1 MPTFPPLPD
10 WVQLEHQVAHILQK
24 QEEHGWYFDE
34 RAAYELE
41 STLRGELEEA
51 TEVLRR
57 KFGFVAGTV
66 FTPKRNNRT
75 QGYVQGCPFTKLKQ
89 LNPTSRDHIA
99 WILKTH
105 ENWTPTQLTATGKAV
120 VDETVLKDIGSE
132 TALLFLRCLDI
143 TKKLGM
149 ISEGVNAWQKLSTTC
164 NRIHH
169 HCGVA
174 TSTFRCAHRK
184 PNLAQVPSDER
195 FRKLFR
201 ATPTYQMVSA
211 DLSGIELR
219 MLAHYLSRYDNGR
232 YQRILTTGDIHQTNA
247 DRIGITRRQVK
258 TVTYA
263 FLYGAGNTK
272 LGYSYD
278 KLLSEKA
285 ASIKGAEIRKAYIA
299 AIPGLA
305 DLLLAC
311 EKASKRGYANAIDGR
326 RISVD
331 KGHKFLNYLLQGS
344 AATIA
349 KRWMVIV
356 NECLPP
362 DGHQLSFVHDE
373 LNYECYPRFAEEF
386 AKWLETAARM
396 AGEHYNLR
404 CPIAAEAK
412 IGYTWADV
420 H

>member
-41 STLRGELEEA
+41 SALRGELEEA
-51 TEVLRR
+51 TEILRR
-57 KFGFVAGTV
+57 KYGFVAGTV

-99 WILKTH
+99 WILQTH
-105 ENWTPTQLTATGKAV
+105 ENWKPTQRTATGKPV

-132 TALLFLRCLDI
+132 TALLFLKCLDI

-285 ASIKGAEIRKAYIA
+285 AAVKGAEIRKAYIA

-386 AKWLETAARM
+386 AKWLETAARL
-396 AGEHYNLR
+396 AGEHYRLR

>member
-41 STLRGELEEA
+41 SALRGELEEA
-51 TEVLRR
+51 TEILRR
-57 KFGFVAGTV
+57 KYGFVAGTV

-99 WILKTH
+99 WILQTH
-105 ENWTPTQLTATGKAV
+105 ENWKPTQRTATGKPV

-132 TALLFLRCLDI
+132 TALLFLKCLDI

-386 AKWLETAARM
+386 AKWLETAARL

>member
-1 MPTFPPLPD
+1 
-10 WVQLEHQVAHILQK
+10 
-24 QEEHGWYFDE
+24 
-34 RAAYELE
+34 
-41 STLRGELEEA
+41 
-51 TEVLRR
+51 
-57 KFGFVAGTV
+57 
-66 FTPKRNNRT
+66 
-75 QGYVQGCPFTKLKQ
+75 
-89 LNPTSRDHIA
+89 
-99 WILKTH
+99 
-105 ENWTPTQLTATGKAV
+105 
-120 VDETVLKDIGSE
+120 
-132 TALLFLRCLDI
+132 
-143 TKKLGM
+143 M

-285 ASIKGAEIRKAYIA
+285 AAVKGAEIRKAYIA

-386 AKWLETAARM
+386 AKWLETAARF

>member
-41 STLRGELEEA
+41 SSLRGELEEA

-99 WILKTH
+99 WILQTH
-105 ENWTPTQLTATGKAV
+105 ENWKPTQRTATGKPV

-132 TALLFLRCLDI
+132 TALLFLKCLDI

-305 DLLLAC
+305 DLLQAC
-311 EKASKRGYANAIDGR
+311 EKASKRGYASAIDGR

-386 AKWLETAARM
+386 AKWLETAARL